1 MTDNQIKTLNIIGVM
16 SGTSLD
22 GLDLAYFKFKYLEN
36 QKQTFN
42 SKSFTYEIINAETI
56 AYDENMRS
64 NLINTMQMS
73 GVELSK
79 FDREYGKFIGESIVK
94 FIKKF
99 NIHHKSV
106 DYVSSH
112 GHTVFHNP
120 SEQYTVQIG
129 HGSSIAASCKIPTIC
144 DFRSLDVALGGQ
156 GAPLV
161 PIGDKLLFAEYK
173 YCLNIGG
180 IINISFDINQSDE
193 INQIRKAFDVSPG
206 NMILNYL
213 CKKYLNK
220 EYDADGQEARLGKTH
235 QELLNQ
241 LLNVEFF
248 LKAGP
253 KSLGKEHVEKDFLP
267 LIEANQDLS
276 VQDKLNTVVEMMAQ
290 TTAEQI
296 KVNDSKQEDDIKV
309 LATGGGA
316 YNKYFIE
323 RLNFYLR
330 DTKVQVIVPN
340 NLIVEFKEALLFA
353 FLGFLRILKLPNC
366 LKSVTGASQ
375 DNIGGCLYLI

>member
-1 MTDNQIKTLNIIGVM
+1 MADNQIKSLNIIGVM

-22 GLDLAYFKFKYLEN
+22 GLDLALCKFKYVQN
-36 QKQTFN
+36 QKQTLD
-42 SKSFTYEIINAETI
+42 SKSFTYEIMHAETI
-56 AYDENMRS
+56 PYEENMRN
-64 NLINTMQMS
+64 NLINTMRMS

-79 FDREYGKFIGESIVK
+79 FDREYGKFIGESIMK
-94 FIKKF
+94 FIEKF
-99 NIHHKSV
+99 RVDHQSI

-120 SEQYTVQIG
+120 LEQYTVQIG
-129 HGSSIAASCKIPTIC
+129 HGSSIAANCKIPTLC

-180 IINISFDINQSDE
+180 IINISFDLNQSDE
-193 INQIRKAFDVSPG
+193 NDKIRKAFDVSPG

-220 EYDADGQEARLGKTH
+220 EFDSDGYEARQGKTN
-235 QELLNQ
+235 QDLLNQ
-241 LLNVEFF
+241 LQNVEFF
-248 LKAGP
+248 LNQGP

-267 LIEANQDLS
+267 LIESKFHLS
-276 VQDKLNTVVEMMAQ
+276 VQDKLNTVVEMMAI
-290 TTAEQI
+290 TTAKQI
-296 KVNDSKQEDDIKV
+296 NVNQGQQEANMDV
-309 LATGGGA
+309 LVTGGGA

-323 RLNFYLR
+323 RLNFHIGNINA
-330 DTKVQVIVPN
+330 QVVVPN
-340 NLIVEFKEALLFA
+340 NFIVEFKEALLFA

-375 DNIGGCLYLI
+375 DNIGGCLYII